1 MSYSNV
7 SLYMYSA
14 TPSSCNF
21 RKMLH
26 RYLVL
31 NGRAQLKHL
40 KQISVMNS
48 YFQPQKIF
56 HTLPPPSLSF
66 NGQFNVLL
74 FVFGKMY

>member
-31 NGRAQLKHL
+31 NSRAQLKHL
-40 KQISVMNS
+40 KQISVIKQIFSTSENIS
-48 YFQPQKIF
+48 YSSSSL
-56 HTLPPPSLSF
+56 TLF
-66 NGQFNVLL
+66 
-74 FVFGKMY
+74 

>member
-31 NGRAQLKHL
+31 NSRAQLKHL
-40 KQISVMNS
+40 KQISVIRQIFSTSENIS
-48 YFQPQKIF
+48 YSSSSP
-56 HTLPPPSLSF
+56 TLF
-66 NGQFNVLL
+66 
-74 FVFGKMY
+74 

>member
-31 NGRAQLKHL
+31 NSRAQLKHL
-40 KQISVMNS
+40 KQISVIRQIFSTSENIS
-48 YFQPQKIF
+48 YSSSSL
-56 HTLPPPSLSF
+56 TLF
-66 NGQFNVLL
+66 
-74 FVFGKMY
+74 